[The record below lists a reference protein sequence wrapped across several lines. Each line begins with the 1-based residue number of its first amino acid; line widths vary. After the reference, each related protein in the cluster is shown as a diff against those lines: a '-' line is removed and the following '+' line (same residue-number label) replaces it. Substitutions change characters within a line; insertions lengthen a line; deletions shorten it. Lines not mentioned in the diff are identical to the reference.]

1 MTRTIVNLKNNEEQ
15 TLKRDKALASALL
28 VYKGKKLDFV
38 INHEC
43 VKIIALNCGLKN
55 ILTKDNRQLSSLQ
68 SLDFR
73 VGIANDNL
81 FCLFGK

>member
-15 TLKRDKALASALL
+15 TLKRDKSLASALL
-28 VYKGKKLDFV
+28 VYKGKKIDFE

-68 SLDFR
+68 SFQSR
-73 VGIANDNL
+73 NS
-81 FCLFGK
+81 

>member
-15 TLKRDKALASALL
+15 TLKRDKSLASVLL
-28 VYKGKKLDFV
+28 VYKGKKIDLE

-68 SLDFR
+68 SFQSR
-73 VGIANDNL
+73 NS
-81 FCLFGK
+81 